1 MTNLFNRTLTP
12 CVDFSKYPDA
22 VRIQQ
27 ALKHYYNAHTG
38 DYSQP
43 MATTA
48 DFGLCVT
55 TDTTQNVLGLNVVH
69 LPSQRMANVV
79 TTEDLR
85 NLNLV
90 EWMGTQ
96 VDRWLA
102 DYTPDIVTAFETHAK
117 KASIKDRTWYRVNS
131 VTAENKLVMQRQ
143 LFETDYWQTVFTMHT
158 LMNTV
163 GQAFDPCMMG
173 TEEIPVG
180 HVLLRTQFF
189 CADHP
194 DVRRHTPLVQL
205 VSQLFLDEG
214 FSFFDARV
222 EDTDD
227 HTRLTLAGRQSME
240 GLDFGQTYYS
250 VELTLYVEKFSPH
263 EVLSVLNRIRDVVG
277 DRLETKDSSL
287 IHEEHRYGSVHNR
300 SDLNE

>member
-12 CVDFSKYPDA
+12 CVDFSTYPDA

-27 ALKHYYNAHTG
+27 ALKHYYNAHAG
-38 DYSQP
+38 DYAQP

-55 TDTTQNVLGLNVVH
+55 TDSAQNVLVLNVVH
-69 LPSQRMANVV
+69 LPSQRGANVV

-102 DYTPDIVTAFETHAK
+102 DYTPDMVAAFETHAE
-117 KASIKDRTWYRVNS
+117 KASTKDRVWYRINA
-131 VTAENKLVMQRQ
+131 VTAENKLVMQRR
-143 LFETDYWQTVFTMHT
+143 LFETDYWQTVFTMQTHI
-158 LMNTV
+158 NTV
-163 GQAFDPCMMG
+163 GQSCYPVMG
-173 TEEIPVG
+173 VEEVPATQ
-180 HVLLRTQFF
+180 LSLRAQFF
-189 CADHP
+189 CEDHG
-194 DVRRHTPLVQL
+194 DVLSHAPLVQL

-214 FSFFDARV
+214 FSFFEARV
-222 EDTDD
+222 DDVDD
-227 HTRLTLAGRQSME
+227 HTCLTFVGRQSMN

-250 VELTLYVEKFSPH
+250 VELTLYVEKFGPH

-300 SDLNE
+300 SGLNE